1 LRNTYI
7 DFLKGCLIFL
17 VILGHSLQY
26 STYYDVNSFWTNK
39 TFIAIYTFHM
49 PLFIGVS
56 GYLFTLPKN
65 YTSFFKILYNKVPR
79 LMLPVF
85 SWAVLYMVLVNV
97 TDISS
102 INLYKVLHIFVN
114 SLWFV
119 WVLLACILT
128 VLFGSYLRYGYIFY
142 VIFIF
147 IAFEYIEYWF
157 FNEYLYLLPFFILG
171 MKFKDFKLDINH
183 KLIVALANKTVISI
197 MAIYAVLS
205 IQLWSYDDFIYNSNV
220 DFKNTFLYIF
230 RFFTAINNSILF
242 IIFTRFIVKKLP
254 VFLKNGVIEIGA
266 KSLVLYALSSY
277 IQPKIKPMF
286 ELTSNTGSA
295 VFYSIIL
302 SIVVSLCFLFVAR
315 FVFKFK
321 LSKFLFIGKS

>member
-1 LRNTYI
+1 MRNTYI

-26 STYYDVNSFWTNK
+26 STYNEVNSFWANK

-56 GYLFTLPKN
+56 GYLFALPKN
-65 YTSFFKILYNKVPR
+65 YTSFFKVLYDKVPR

-85 SWAVLYMVLVNV
+85 SWAVLYIVLVNV
-97 TDISS
+97 LAISTVDF
-102 INLYKVLHIFVN
+102 YKVIHIFVN

-128 VLFGSYLRYGYIFY
+128 VLFGNYFRFGYIFY
-142 VIFIF
+142 IIFVF

-171 MKFKDFKLDINH
+171 IKYKYLKLDINT
-183 KLIVALANKTVISI
+183 KLTGVLANKTVITI
-197 MAIYAVLS
+197 MSVYAILS
-205 IQLWSYDDFIYNSNV
+205 IQIWSYDDFIYNSNV
-220 DFKNTFLYIF
+220 DFENTFLYIF

-242 IIFTRFIVKKLP
+242 IIFTRFIDTRLL
-254 VFLKNGVIEIGA
+254 VFLKNVIIDMGA

-277 IQPKIKPMF
+277 IQPKIKPIF
-286 ELTSNTGSA
+286 EVNNYVGLE
-295 VFYSIIL
+295 VFYSILL
-302 SIVVSLCFLFVAR
+302 SVGVSFCFLFVAR

-321 LSKFLFIGKS
+321 ISKFLFIGKS